1 MKSEAI
7 SAETIFATA
16 LLFFACTEQVEAVPE
31 LMASIRQML
40 SDDYLM
46 RKVQAMVAYL
56 SFDDFLN
63 LCRSSLREDQQLSL
77 LLNLHD
83 QFGLA
88 EKPSAVSS
96 VLLERFTEALGQS
109 VNDLDEHLAALQVK
123 QRLWQA

>member
-1 MKSEAI
+1 MKSEVI
-7 SAETIFATA
+7 SADTIFATA
-16 LLFFACTEQVEAVPE
+16 LLFFACTEHVEAVPE

-46 RKVQAMVAYL
+46 RKVQALVAYL
-56 SFDDFLN
+56 SFEDFLN
-63 LCRSSLREDQQLSL
+63 LCRSNLREDQQLSL

-88 EKPSAVSS
+88 EKPSAVSR
-96 VLLERFTEALGQS
+96 VLLDRFTEALGQS
-109 VNDLDEHLAALQVK
+109 VDDLDGHLAALQVK